1 MGPAG
6 FFGGGLIGL
15 AVYMVASS
23 SSYDDDDA
31 KTLSDNAV
39 VIDSAS
45 PLGSEENTS
54 RDEAFSSLSSLKRNE
69 ALVET
74 RVRK

>member
-31 KTLSDNAV
+31 KTLRDNDV
-39 VIDSAS
+39 VIDSTS

-54 RDEAFSSLSSLKRNE
+54 RAFSSLSSLKRNE